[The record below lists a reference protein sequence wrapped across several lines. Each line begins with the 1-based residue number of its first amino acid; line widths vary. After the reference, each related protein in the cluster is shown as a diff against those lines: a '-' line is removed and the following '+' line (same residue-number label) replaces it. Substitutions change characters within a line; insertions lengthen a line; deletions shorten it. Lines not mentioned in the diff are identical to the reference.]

1 MKSICLTVALAL
13 VACLGYAQ
21 DKKGEVTS
29 FYEKNTVL
37 NYNDGQSLAGEI
49 QQPTKFDPNFH
60 IYLCFGQSNMEG
72 NARIEP
78 QDRENL
84 NTRFKMMAAVDFKRT
99 GREKGKWYVAVPPL
113 CRENNGLTPA
123 DYFGRTMVEK
133 TPTSASSRWQ
143 SWLRSTASSRASC
156 SIRVAPTTDSKTGHS
171 A

>member
-1 MKSICLTVALAL
+1 MRTICLTVALAL

-72 NARIEP
+72 NARI
-78 QDRENL
+78 D
-84 NTRFKMMAAVDFKRT
+84 
-99 GREKGKWYVAVPPL
+99 
-113 CRENNGLTPA
+113 
-123 DYFGRTMVEK
+123 
-133 TPTSASSRWQ
+133 
-143 SWLRSTASSRASC
+143 
-156 SIRVAPTTDSKTGHS
+156 APNVL
-171 A
+171 APE